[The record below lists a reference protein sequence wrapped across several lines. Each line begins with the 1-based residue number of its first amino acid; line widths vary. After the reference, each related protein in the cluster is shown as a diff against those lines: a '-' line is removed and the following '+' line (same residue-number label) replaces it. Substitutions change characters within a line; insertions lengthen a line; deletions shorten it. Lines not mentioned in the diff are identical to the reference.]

1 VSRNPPVAV
10 KSRASLFRHR
20 SFRLLFA
27 TRAAANTANQMQ
39 AAAVGWMVYDLT
51 GSALALGL
59 IGLVQFFPPLCV
71 TLFAGQVVDHYSRR
85 LILSCCYVVELSV
98 SLGLLALAI
107 FFGRPVQ
114 LVFILL
120 LVNAVARTFE
130 GPTLQSL
137 VATTVPR
144 TLLMQA
150 VSAHASA
157 GKMSQLAGPILGGGL
172 YGFGPGA
179 AFGVCAL
186 LIAVALIASLLLPIA
201 PTTAERA
208 KMTWT
213 TLIAGL
219 RFVWAR
225 PVLLGAMSLDLA
237 ATLFGGVT
245 ALLPIFARDIFDIG
259 SWGFGALRGAPAAG
273 AVIVAAVLAHLSVT
287 RASGRIMLGAVAVY
301 GSATIAFGLSNHWG
315 LAIAL
320 LCLIGAADMLS
331 TVIRQ
336 SLIQFAT
343 PDGMRGRV
351 FAVNTLF
358 VNCAGQL
365 GTFESGVTA
374 AWFGPIGS
382 VVLGGAAVLG
392 IVAFWA
398 WRFSDLHRVERPDDV
413 AHDRHFS
420 VEGVDDFEGST
431 GRIIRKT
438 NTPLAGS

>member
-1 VSRNPPVAV
+1 VSSYPPASV
-10 KSRASLFRHR
+10 KSRESLFRHR
-20 SFRLLFA
+20 SFRLLFT
-27 TRAAANTANQMQ
+27 TRVAANTANQMQ
-39 AAAVGWMVYDLT
+39 AAAVGWMVYDMT

-59 IGLVQFFPPLCV
+59 IGLIQFFPFLCA

-85 LILSCCYVVELSV
+85 LILSCCYVVEVSA
-98 SLGLLALAI
+98 SLGLLALAT
-107 FFGRPVQ
+107 FFGRPIQ
-114 LVFILL
+114 LVFALL
-120 LVNAVARTFE
+120 LINAVARTFE

-137 VATTVPR
+137 VADTVPR
-144 TLLMQA
+144 TLLMRA

-157 GKMSQLAGPILGGGL
+157 GKMSQLFGPILGGGL
-172 YGFGPGA
+172 YSVGPGT
-179 AFGVCAL
+179 AFGACAL
-186 LIAVALIASLLLPIA
+186 LIAVAVVTSLLLPIA
-201 PTTAERA
+201 PTTVARP
-208 KMTWT
+208 KVTWT

-245 ALLPIFARDIFDIG
+245 ALLPIFARDIFDIS

-273 AVIVAAVLAHLSVT
+273 AVIVATILAHLPVT
-287 RASGRIMLGAVAVY
+287 RASGQIMLGAVAVY
-301 GSATIAFGLSNHWG
+301 GCATIAFGLSNHWE

-320 LCLIGAADMLS
+320 LLLIGAADMVS
-331 TVIRQ
+331 TIIRQ

-343 PDGMRGRV
+343 PDDMRGRV
-351 FAVNTLF
+351 FAINTLF

-382 VVLGGAAVLG
+382 AVLGGAAVLG

-398 WRFSDLHRVERPDDV
+398 WRFPDLYRVERPDDL
-413 AHDRHFS
+413 AHDRDFS
-420 VEGVDDFEGST
+420 VKGADDFEEAPDESFA
-431 GRIIRKT
+431 KKD
-438 NTPLAGS
+438 TPMA

>member
-1 VSRNPPVAV
+1 VSSKPPVSI
-10 KSRASLFRHR
+10 KSKDSLFRHR
-20 SFRLLFA
+20 SFRLLFT

-39 AAAVGWMVYDLT
+39 AAAVGWMVYDMT

-59 IGLVQFFPPLCV
+59 IGLVQFVPPLCA

-85 LILSCCYVVELSV
+85 LVLTCCYVAQVSV

-107 FFGRPVQ
+107 LFDRSVP
-114 LVFILL
+114 LVFALL
-120 LVNAVARTFE
+120 LVNALARTFE

-144 TLLMQA
+144 TLLMRA

-157 GKMSQLAGPILGGGL
+157 GKMSQLIGPILGGGL
-172 YGFGPGA
+172 YAFGPGP
-179 AFGVCAL
+179 AFGVCAF
-186 LIAVALIASLLLPIA
+186 LIAVAVSASLLLPIE
-201 PTTAERA
+201 PTTAERP
-208 KMTWT
+208 KVTWM

-245 ALLPIFARDIFDIG
+245 ALLPVFARDIFDVS

-273 AVIVAAVLAHLSVT
+273 AVIVAMILARLPLT
-287 RASGRIMLGAVAVY
+287 RASGRIMLGAVAAY
-301 GSATIAFGLSNHWG
+301 GCATIAFGLSEHWR

-320 LCLIGAADMLS
+320 LFLIGAADMLS

-351 FAVNTLF
+351 FAINTLF

-374 AWFGPIGS
+374 AWFGPVGS
-382 VVLGGAAVLG
+382 AVLGGAAVLG
-392 IVAFWA
+392 IVGLWA
-398 WRFSDLHRVERPDDV
+398 WRFPDLHRVERPDDV
-413 AHDRHFS
+413 AHDRALP
-420 VEGVDDFEGST
+420 FEGADCE
-431 GRIIRKT
+431 RHNR
-438 NTPLAGS
+438 